1 MGKSQLR
8 LALLIISMTTVNAII
23 FSSLLSGAGEIFLY
37 IITFSF
43 ILISEYLLTKQTIEI
58 SSNRLLLFNQ
68 FGAKSSSIISLIM
81 SRFIIVG
88 LLGVIFGLIVGSS
101 IVYTINIPINN
112 IVFPSLFNNSILSIF
127 LLTLIG
133 ICVGSYIAI
142 KQSLQK
148 QSRASFLNKNIPT
161 SIDHSEKFVYFP
173 LGVDEEHSLLITH
186 YQIPAYHTNQ
196 IETIRHVAK
205 SIPINYKLYVKEHP
219 TNVTRN
225 WRSVSDYK
233 EIMNIPNVRF
243 LHPSASQDELFQN
256 CSLVISAKGSSCLE
270 ATFYGKPSIVFEKV
284 YYSILPSVHYV
295 ETLSKLPETIRSS
308 LQETVNL
315 QDVERFLTIF
325 KKNSF
330 DFDHQTLRIKEAN
343 EFFYNGHLVDVKIT
357 EPQMKSFIEEN
368 AQIFSVLVDEYIKKL
383 KIISSK

>member
-1 MGKSQLR
+1 MLLFELITSGLTMGKSQLR

-148 QSRASFLNKNIPT
+148 
-161 SIDHSEKFVYFP
+161 H
-173 LGVDEEHSLLITH
+173 
-186 YQIPAYHTNQ
+186 
-196 IETIRHVAK
+196 
-205 SIPINYKLYVKEHP
+205 NYY
-219 TNVTRN
+219 
-225 WRSVSDYK
+225 
-233 EIMNIPNVRF
+233 
-243 LHPSASQDELFQN
+243 
-256 CSLVISAKGSSCLE
+256 
-270 ATFYGKPSIVFEKV
+270 
-284 YYSILPSVHYV
+284 
-295 ETLSKLPETIRSS
+295 
-308 LQETVNL
+308 
-315 QDVERFLTIF
+315 
-325 KKNSF
+325 
-330 DFDHQTLRIKEAN
+330 
-343 EFFYNGHLVDVKIT
+343 
-357 EPQMKSFIEEN
+357 
-368 AQIFSVLVDEYIKKL
+368 
-383 KIISSK
+383 

>member
-1 MGKSQLR
+1 MLIFELITSGLTMGKSQLR

-88 LLGVIFGLIVGSS
+88 ILGVIFGLIVGSS
-101 IVYTINIPINN
+101 IVYTIYIPINN

-148 QSRASFLNKNIPT
+148 
-161 SIDHSEKFVYFP
+161 H
-173 LGVDEEHSLLITH
+173 
-186 YQIPAYHTNQ
+186 
-196 IETIRHVAK
+196 
-205 SIPINYKLYVKEHP
+205 NYY
-219 TNVTRN
+219 
-225 WRSVSDYK
+225 
-233 EIMNIPNVRF
+233 
-243 LHPSASQDELFQN
+243 
-256 CSLVISAKGSSCLE
+256 
-270 ATFYGKPSIVFEKV
+270 
-284 YYSILPSVHYV
+284 
-295 ETLSKLPETIRSS
+295 
-308 LQETVNL
+308 
-315 QDVERFLTIF
+315 
-325 KKNSF
+325 
-330 DFDHQTLRIKEAN
+330 
-343 EFFYNGHLVDVKIT
+343 
-357 EPQMKSFIEEN
+357 
-368 AQIFSVLVDEYIKKL
+368 
-383 KIISSK
+383 